1 MCRAT
6 DKVLL
11 PDRAKEHPGQC
22 AESDNALSGE
32 PREGQPA
39 ERTGLAALPDR
50 ERGRSGRPSE
60 RERTGRSAAQRG
72 RRDARCPP
80 ARVADNRRD
89 QRGAHLVTRIYY
101 TLYTGSALHTGSGHS
116 VLCGVPCGSD
126 WCLSSLTHSLCCRCA
141 SASADGH
148 STTTLP

>member
-80 ARVADNRRD
+80 ARVADHRRD
-89 QRGAHLVTRIYY
+89 TRGAHLVTCW
-101 TLYTGSALHTGSGHS
+101 
-116 VLCGVPCGSD
+116 LCCEVC
-126 WCLSSLTHSLCCRCA
+126 CAAVHSLSCSCA

-148 STTTLP
+148 SATTLPSNCPSVSSSFSYE